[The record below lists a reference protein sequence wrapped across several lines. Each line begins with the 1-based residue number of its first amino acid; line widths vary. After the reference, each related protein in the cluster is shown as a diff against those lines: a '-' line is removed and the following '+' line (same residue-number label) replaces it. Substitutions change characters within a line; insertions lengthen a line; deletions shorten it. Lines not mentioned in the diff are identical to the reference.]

1 MLRIGPYSLDF
12 PFVLAPMAGITDR
25 VFRTLMKERGAGVVV
40 SELVSCHG
48 MLHNSVKT
56 FELLG
61 FDEIQRPV
69 GLQIFGEDEN
79 ILGAGAAVIERLG
92 ADFVDINLGCP
103 VPKVVKKG
111 AGAAMP
117 RDPRRLERV
126 LRGVRKQISI
136 PLTIKI
142 RTGWDESERNAVE
155 VISAAAEAGCAWVA
169 MHGRTRT
176 QGYAGRADWDFIAA
190 CKRAIG
196 SYQLIGNGDVLSADE
211 ALKRKAESGCDGIM
225 IGRGAL
231 SNPWIFEELRALAR
245 GERLDPKTFDVV
257 ALLRRH
263 RALLDERGATR
274 TAAIVLRK
282 FAAWYSHGYPN
293 SAPFR
298 RQIFQAPTLDEVES
312 LATSFFD
319 SVKHIPITEKG
330 CETFLSAGH
339 G

>member
-1 MLRIGPYSLDF
+1 MLRIGPYTVDF
-12 PFVLAPMAGITDR
+12 PYLLAPMAGITDSP
-25 VFRTLMKERGAGVVV
+25 FRTLMKERGAGVVV

-48 MLHNSVKT
+48 MAHNSRKT
-56 FELLG
+56 FELLA

-69 GLQIFGEDEN
+69 GLQIFGEDEEV
-79 ILGAGAAVIERLG
+79 LGPGAAVIERLG
-92 ADFVDINLGCP
+92 ADFVDLNFGCP

-111 AGAAMP
+111 AGAAML

-126 LRGVRKQISI
+126 LKAVRKHITI

-142 RTGWDESERNAVE
+142 RTGWDESERNAVD
-155 VISAAAEAGCAWVA
+155 VIHAAAEAGVTWVA

-190 CKRAIG
+190 CKRAVG
-196 SYQLIGNGDVLSADE
+196 SYQVIGNGDVLSADE
-211 ALKRKAESGCDGIM
+211 ALRRKAESGCDGVM

-231 SNPWIFEELRALAR
+231 SNPWIFEELRARAR

-257 ALLRRH
+257 ALLKRH
-263 RALLDERGATR
+263 RELLDERGVTR
-274 TAAIVLRK
+274 TSAIVLRK

-298 RQIFQAPTLDEVES
+298 RAIFQAPTLDDVERLS
-312 LATSFFD
+312 ITFFD